1 MVSPESPK
9 QDKKLVGDRD
19 SQSSIRADVTK
30 SKEGGEGPSFQDEA
44 QILGEKLTQ
53 SRKAKEWSI
62 ADVSEKLNLV
72 ERTIE
77 CLESAQFEVLKL
89 ELVYI
94 EGYYRSYAKLLGVSL
109 AGTRFDLPV
118 SELRIDEPEVAN
130 PILLEPQGGL
140 FAYLRRHADGI
151 VVSLI
156 VIVVL
161 AVAILIWRVWP
172 DPTSELTNSESN
184 LIEPLSN
191 QSTGDPESEELPFYL
206 RDEDSSLNDELAGDT
221 ATSEGDVATA
231 VESDLLEQAPEPTDD
246 VAVETESLVPASELN
261 AVEEPTAATTTGSLR
276 MDFTGLSWIEVI
288 DASDDTLYRRMGNS
302 GESIT
307 VSGELPLAVR
317 VGDVSTVRMFFNG
330 EEVDLQPISVGSVA
344 NFTLE

>member
-1 MVSPESPK
+1 MVSPESPE

-30 SKEGGEGPSFQDEA
+30 SKEGGEGLSFLDEA
-44 QILGEKLTQ
+44 QILGAKLTQ
-53 SRKAKEWSI
+53 SREAKAWSI

-109 AGTRFDLPV
+109 AGTRFELPV

-130 PILLEPQGGL
+130 PILIEPHGGP
-140 FAYLRRHADGI
+140 FTFLRRHADGI

-156 VIVVL
+156 VVVVL

-191 QSTGDPESEELPFYL
+191 QSTSDPESEELPFYL
-206 RDEDSSLNDELAGDT
+206 RDEDSVMNSEMPSDT
-221 ATSEGDVATA
+221 DTLEGDIATTDQ
-231 VESDLLEQAPEPTDD
+231 SDLVEQTPEPTDE
-246 VAVETESLVPASELN
+246 VEVESRVPASELN
-261 AVEEPTAATTTGSLR
+261 AVEEPTSPTPTATGSLR
-276 MDFTGLSWIEVI
+276 MEFTGLSWIEVI
-288 DASDDTLYRRMGNS
+288 DATDDTLYRRMGNS

-307 VSGELPLAVR
+307 VSGELPLSVR

-330 EEVDLQPISVGSVA
+330 EEVNLQPVAVGSVA